1 MPADTASSADTI
13 GIDPSALF
21 QVRNIYL
28 GVSDGLFA
36 ASIFAG
42 AEPAKSFTVQIFF
55 CTDSYRDV
63 LVCKIPVRKFWKP
76 VRESCNPVPGGL
88 QEVFVL

>member
-1 MPADTASSADTI
+1 
-13 GIDPSALF
+13 LF
-21 QVRNIYL
+21 QGRNIYL
-28 GVSDGLFA
+28 GVSDGLFT

-42 AEPAKSFTVQIFF
+42 AEPAADNLHNITVLKLSN
-55 CTDSYRDV
+55 CST
-63 LVCKIPVRKFWKP
+63 VRKFWKT

>member
-1 MPADTASSADTI
+1 LPADTASSADTI

-21 QVRNIYL
+21 QGRNIYL

-36 ASIFAG
+36 ASIVAG
-42 AEPAKSFTVQIFF
+42 AEPAPDNLHNITVFKLSNYS
-55 CTDSYRDV
+55 T
-63 LVCKIPVRKFWKP
+63 VRKFWKP